1 MTLAA
6 LLLVA
11 LVTVAFTVPMPYVVI
26 SPGVTENTLGTY
38 HGKPVITVS
47 GHPTYPTSGH
57 LDLTTVSVTSPDS
70 EPPRLP
76 QILQAWWSGRQIVLP
91 REAVY
96 PPEQTAIEVKQENEQ
111 QMVGS
116 QDAAV
121 VAGLTEAGVDALK
134 VKVRAVVDGAPADGE
149 LEKGDVIASVDGT
162 PVETTDDAVSAISRR
177 SPGDVVSVGIV
188 RQGQPRD
195 VELTTEPSPD
205 DPQTAR
211 IGIELENALPFEVDI
226 ELGQDIGGPSAG
238 LMFSLAVYDLI
249 TPGELTGGQFI
260 AGTGTIDLAG
270 NVGVI
275 GGIQQKIAGAYESGA
290 TVFLVPSG
298 DCAEASQS
306 DLADDLELVEVST
319 IHDAVSALHAL
330 DSGDEAAVPLCHG

>member
-1 MTLAA
+1 MMTAA

-11 LVTVAFTVPMPYVVI
+11 LVTVAFTVPMPYVVL

-38 HGKPVITVS
+38 RGKPVITIS

-57 LDLTTVSVTSPDS
+57 LDLTTVSVTSPGY
-70 EPPRLP
+70 EPRLP
-76 QILQAWWSGRQIVLP
+76 QILQAWWSGREIVLP

-96 PPEQTAIEVKQENEQ
+96 PPEQTATEVKQENEQ

-121 VAGLTEAGVDALK
+121 VAGLTEAGALK
-134 VKVRAVVDGAPADGE
+134 VKVGAVVDGAPADGE
-149 LEKGDVIASVDGT
+149 LEKGDVIASVDGI
-162 PVETTDDAVSAISRR
+162 PVGSTDDAVSAISGR

-205 DPQTAR
+205 NPETAR
-211 IGIELENALPFEVDI
+211 IGIELENVVPFEVDI

-249 TPGELTGGQFI
+249 TPGELTGGRII
-260 AGTGTIDLAG
+260 AGTGTIDVAG

-275 GGIQQKIAGAYESGA
+275 GGIQQKIAGAIESGA

-306 DLADDLELVEVST
+306 DLADDVTLVEVST
-319 IHDAVSALHAL
+319 LHNAVSALQAL
-330 DSGDEAAVPLCHG
+330 ESGNEAAVPLCAG